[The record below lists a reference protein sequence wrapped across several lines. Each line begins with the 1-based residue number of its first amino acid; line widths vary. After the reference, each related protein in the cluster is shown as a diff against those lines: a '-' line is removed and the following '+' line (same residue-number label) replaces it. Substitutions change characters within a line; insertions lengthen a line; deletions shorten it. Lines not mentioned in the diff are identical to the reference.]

1 MHLYRTSP
9 VRRERFKNWV
19 KQLCYV
25 DVPRS
30 RLKDSQGA
38 GERGQR
44 NTRKLE
50 SVHHSHCFMK
60 LLSPQLFTTANQL
73 LSFVNF
79 RFLVFVVYE
88 PP

>member
-19 KQLCYV
+19 KQLCCV

-38 GERGQR
+38 GERGRGTPENWNQCIID
-44 NTRKLE
+44 
-50 SVHHSHCFMK
+50 CFMK
-60 LLSPQLFTTANQL
+60 FLSAQLFTTANQL
-73 LSFVNF
+73 LSCVNF